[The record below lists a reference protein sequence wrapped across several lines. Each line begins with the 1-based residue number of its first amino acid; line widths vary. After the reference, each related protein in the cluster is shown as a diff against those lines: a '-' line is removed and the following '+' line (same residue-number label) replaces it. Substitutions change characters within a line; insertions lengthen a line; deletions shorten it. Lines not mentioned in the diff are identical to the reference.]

1 LKRKID
7 SWGKLF
13 PKEVIEVNNLDIN
26 LNSYLKIGNSNSY
39 GDAAIPKE
47 DAVLDLE
54 ELHKGDFISPN
65 ITISQFINS
74 SNQILYG
81 IPGKSNVTIGGAVAS
96 DTHGKDNLWGGSFIK
111 NIKEIKI
118 LLASGDELIVSRAS
132 NPEIFYST
140 VGGYG
145 LTGVILG
152 VNLYK
157 NKIPKSNKFST
168 KVFVGREI
176 GNLVKNFELSS
187 NAYWVG
193 WINLLSKNYD
203 WVVEISEPIENSDI
217 ISKKID
223 EVGEF
228 NFSLPFIGK
237 NYIKSLELINKIYYL
252 LNSKKM
258 PNIKSLK
265 DVIYPLT
272 KFSDTRNISHRRKII
287 QIQFSIPLK
296 NESSLSKLL
305 NAATYRQS
313 PLLCSI
319 KRLNKNETNLNLSY
333 VQDGWTIAIDYPH
346 EKFDHTA
353 IRKFYKLLIDH
364 GGLIYLAKDSTL
376 LDFEFKKMFPNFNN
390 WHKIV
395 KEIDKNKKFQSMLSE
410 RLKLKNW

>member
-39 GDAAIPKE
+39 GDVAIPKE

-54 ELHKGDFISPN
+54 ELHKGDFISSN

-81 IPGKSNVTIGGAVAS
+81 IPGKSNVTLGGAVAS

-152 VNLYK
+152 VNLFK
-157 NKIPKSNKFST
+157 NNIPISNKFST

-176 GNLVKNFELSS
+176 GNLVNNFELSS

-193 WINLLSKNYD
+193 WINLLSKDYD
-203 WVVEISEPIENSDI
+203 WVVEISEPIDNSDI

-237 NYIKSLELINKIYYL
+237 NYLKSLELINKIYYI
-252 LNSKKM
+252 LNSKKLS
-258 PNIKSLK
+258 NIKNLK

-296 NESSLSKLL
+296 NESALSMLL
-305 NAATYRQS
+305 DAATYRQS

>member
-1 LKRKID
+1 MKRKID

-47 DAVLDLE
+47 DAILDLE
-54 ELHKGDFISPN
+54 ELHNGDFINPK

-81 IPGKSNVTIGGAVAS
+81 IPGKSDVTLGGAIAS

-118 LLASGDELIVSRAS
+118 LLASGDELIVSRSS

-152 VNLYK
+152 VNLFK
-157 NKIPKSNKFST
+157 NNIPKSNNFNT
-168 KVFVGREI
+168 KVFVGRKI
-176 GNLVKNFELSS
+176 DNLVQNFEPSS

-217 ISKKID
+217 INKKID

-228 NFSLPFIGK
+228 SFSLPFIGK
-237 NYIKSLELINKIYYL
+237 NYLKSMELINRMYYL
-252 LNSKKM
+252 LNSKKK

-265 DVIYPLT
+265 DVIYPLN
-272 KFSDTRNISHRRKII
+272 KYSDTRNISYRRKII

-296 NESSLSKLL
+296 NQSSLSKLL
-305 NAATYRQS
+305 DAATYRQS

-319 KRLNKNETNLNLSY
+319 KRLNRNETNLNLSY
-333 VQDGWTIAIDYPH
+333 VQNGWTIAIDYPH
-346 EKFDHTA
+346 ESFDHIA
-353 IRKFYKLLIDH
+353 IRKFYKLLIDLD
-364 GGLIYLAKDSTL
+364 GLIYLAKDSTL
-376 LDFEFKKMFPNFNN
+376 MDFEFKKMFSNYSN
-390 WHKIV
+390 WLKII

>member
-13 PKEVIEVNNLDIN
+13 PKEVLEVNDLDIN

-47 DAVLDLE
+47 DTVLNLE
-54 ELHKGDFISPN
+54 ELYKGDFISPN
-65 ITISQFINS
+65 ITISQFINN

-81 IPGKSNVTIGGAVAS
+81 IPGKSNVTLGGAIAS

-118 LLASGDELIVSRAS
+118 LLATGDELIVSRS
-132 NPEIFYST
+132 NNPEIFYST

-152 VNLYK
+152 VNLFK
-157 NKIPKSNKFST
+157 NNIPKSNKFNT
-168 KVFVGREI
+168 KVFVGREVD
-176 GNLVKNFELSS
+176 NLVKNFEHSS

-228 NFSLPFIGK
+228 NFSIPFIGK
-237 NYIKSLELINKIYYL
+237 NYLNSMELINRIYYL
-252 LNSKKM
+252 LNSKKTFS
-258 PNIKSLK
+258 IKSLK
-265 DVIYPLT
+265 DVIYPLN
-272 KFSDTRNISHRRKII
+272 KYSDTRNISYRRKII

-296 NESSLSKLL
+296 NQSSLSKLL
-305 NAATYRQS
+305 DAATYRQF
-313 PLLCSI
+313 PILCSI
-319 KRLNKNETNLNLSY
+319 KRLNKNETNLNLSF
-333 VQDGWTIAIDYPH
+333 VQDGWTIAIDYPY

-353 IRKFYKLLIDH
+353 IRKFYKLLIDL

-376 LDFEFKKMFPNFNN
+376 MDFEFKKMFSNFNN